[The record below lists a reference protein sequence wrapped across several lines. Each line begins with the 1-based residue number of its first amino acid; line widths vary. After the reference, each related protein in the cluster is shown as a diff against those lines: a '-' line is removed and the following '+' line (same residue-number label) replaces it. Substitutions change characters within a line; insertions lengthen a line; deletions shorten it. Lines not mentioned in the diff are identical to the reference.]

1 MAFSFTNRK
10 HAPQEA
16 TNFLLGN
23 ARLAALLPAVQRMAK
38 LQQDCREVLPSA
50 FKTCEIF
57 AFDGGELT
65 LAVPNTAVA
74 AKLKQQVPKLQ
85 EALNGNGW
93 QINNIR
99 FRVQMPKGTPHTGPS
114 GEGLKLPD
122 AAVDSFD
129 ELSQKLEPTAAN
141 EPLIEAMRR
150 LVARRRPG

>member
-1 MAFSFTNRK
+1 MGFSFTNRK

-16 TNFLLGN
+16 TDFLRGN

-38 LQQDCREVLPSA
+38 LQQDCWEVLPSA
-50 FKTCEIF
+50 FKACEIF

-74 AKLKQQVPKLQ
+74 AKLKQQVPNMLVN
-85 EALNGNGW
+85 LNGKGW

-99 FRVQMPKGTPHTGPS
+99 FRVQIAKGIAPVRPS
-114 GEGLKLPD
+114 GEGLKLSE

-129 ELSQKLEPTAAN
+129 EMSKKLEPTAAN
-141 EPLIEAMRR
+141 EPLIAAMQR
-150 LVARRRPG
+150 LVARRRT

>member
-1 MAFSFTNRK
+1 MGFSFTDRK

-16 TNFLLGN
+16 TDFLRGN

-38 LQQDCREVLPSA
+38 LQQDCREVLPTA
-50 FKTCEIF
+50 FKSCEIF

-74 AKLKQQVPKLQ
+74 AKLKQQVPNTLQ
-85 EALNGNGW
+85 ALNGKGW

-99 FRVQMPKGTPHTGPS
+99 FRVQMPKGIAPVGPS
-114 GEGLKLPD
+114 GEGLRLPE

-141 EPLIEAMRR
+141 EPLIAAMQR
-150 LVARRRPG
+150 LVARRRG

>member
-1 MAFSFTNRK
+1 MGFSFTNRK

-16 TNFLLGN
+16 TNFLQGN
-23 ARLAALLPAVQRMAK
+23 ATLAKLLPAVQRMAK
-38 LQQDCREVLPSA
+38 LQHDCYEVLPTA
-50 FKTCEIF
+50 FKSCEVF

-74 AKLKQQVPKLQ
+74 AKLKQQVPKMQ
-85 EALNGNGW
+85 EALNEKGW

-99 FRVQMPKGTPHTGPS
+99 FRVQMPKGIAHVGPS
-114 GEGLKLPD
+114 GEGLKLPET
-122 AAVDSFD
+122 AVDSFD

-150 LVARRRPG
+150 LVARRRG

>member
-16 TNFLLGN
+16 TDFLRGN
-23 ARLAALLPAVQRMAK
+23 ARLAALLPTVRRMAN
-38 LQQDCREVLPSA
+38 LQRDCAEVLPSA

-57 AFDGGELT
+57 AFDGGEVT

-85 EALNGNGW
+85 DALNAKGW

-99 FRVQMPKGTPHTGPS
+99 LRVQMPKGIAHVGPS
-114 GEGLKLPD
+114 GEGLKLP
-122 AAVDSFD
+122 ATAVDSFD
-129 ELSQKLEPTAAN
+129 ELSQKLEPTTAN
-141 EPLIEAMRR
+141 EPLIAAMRA
-150 LVARRRPG
+150 LVARRRG